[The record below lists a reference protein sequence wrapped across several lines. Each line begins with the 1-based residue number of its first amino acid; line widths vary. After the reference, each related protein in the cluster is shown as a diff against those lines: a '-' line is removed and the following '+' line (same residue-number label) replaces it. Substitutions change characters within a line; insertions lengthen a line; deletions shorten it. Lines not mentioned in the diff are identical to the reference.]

1 MAQEMGAL
9 ESRIETR
16 LRQSAAHDG
25 PDRLAVG
32 EATAWSPH
40 ADKDLPRRTW
50 RSAVTKVDGQGLAD
64 LLRQW
69 EPIMAGAFP
78 PEQEFPLFPIE
89 IIESQ
94 GGPFTRP
101 QTESGQ

>member
-69 EPIMAGAFP
+69 EPIMAGRFP
-78 PEQEFPLFPIE
+78 AGPGVPPFPNRDIE
-89 IIESQ
+89 ETGRHST
-94 GGPFTRP
+94 PPLTR
-101 QTESGQ
+101 SGL